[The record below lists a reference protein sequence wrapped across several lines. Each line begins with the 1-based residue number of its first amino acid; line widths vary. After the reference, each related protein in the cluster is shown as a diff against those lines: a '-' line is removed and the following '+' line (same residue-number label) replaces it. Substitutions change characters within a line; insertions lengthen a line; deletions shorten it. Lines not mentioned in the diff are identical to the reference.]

1 MKGVFRL
8 LLLIALVA
16 GAIYGVVRY
25 RTEGAVPVTL
35 VEIERG
41 RVESTVANTRA
52 GTVKACRRSKLAPAI
67 GGQVARLSV
76 REGDQVT
83 RNQILMEIWNRDLA
97 ARLKL
102 AASEE
107 LAARART
114 EEACLIAEVAEREAR
129 RQQKLWSQSLVS
141 EESVDRASTDAKAK
155 RAACGAVSANLEVA
169 RARVEAAEAALE
181 QTYLRAPFDGIV
193 AEVNAEIGEF
203 VTPSPPGI
211 PTLPALDL
219 IDAGCLYITAPID
232 EVDAPAIQVGM
243 DACVS
248 FDAFPEPRCN
258 ARVRRIAPYVLD
270 REKQARTVEIEVEF
284 SDAAGQ
290 ESLLPGYSAD
300 VEVVLVMRDKVLRVP
315 TEAVLEGNH
324 VLVYQPRDGTLERR
338 KFVPGISNWR
348 FTEIVSGLA
357 QSERVVLSVGREGVV
372 PGARVTPES
381 SAAATRATR

>member
-1 MKGVFRL
+1 VKSAFRVL
-8 LLLIALVA
+8 LLTLIVA
-16 GAIYGVVRY
+16 GAVYGVVRF
-25 RTEGAVPVTL
+25 RADEAIPVVL
-35 VEIERG
+35 ADVERG
-41 RVESTVANTRA
+41 RVEATVANTRA

-76 REGDQVT
+76 HEGDRVA
-83 RNQILMEIWNRDLA
+83 RNQILIEIWNLDRT

-107 LAARART
+107 LAARARVD
-114 EEACLIAEVAEREAR
+114 EACLIADVADREAR

-155 RAACGAVSANLEVA
+155 RAACGAVRANVEVA
-169 RARVEAAEAALE
+169 RARVEAAQAALE
-181 QTYLRAPFDGIV
+181 QTYLRAPFDGVV
-193 AEVNAEIGEF
+193 AEVNAELGEY

-243 DACVS
+243 QACVS
-248 FDAFPEPRCN
+248 FDAFPNPRCN
-258 ARVRRIAPYVLD
+258 ARVRRVAPYVLD

-284 SDAAGQ
+284 SDAQGQ
-290 ESLLPGYSAD
+290 ENLLPGYSAD
-300 VEVVLVMRDKVLRVP
+300 VEVTLASRNKVLRVP

-324 VLVYQPRDGTLERR
+324 VLVYRAREGTLERR
-338 KFVPGISNWR
+338 GFVPGISNWR
-348 FTEIVSGLA
+348 FTEIVSGL
-357 QSERVVLSVGREGVV
+357 SPNERVVVSLGREGVV
-372 PGARVTPES
+372 PGARVTPEVG
-381 SAAATRATR
+381 ATGPLAVQ

>member
-41 RVESTVANTRA
+41 SVESTVANTRA

-83 RNQILMEIWNRDLA
+83 RNQILMEIWNRDRA
-97 ARLKL
+97 AHLKL

-107 LAARART
+107 LAARARA

-290 ESLLPGYSAD
+290 QSLLPGYSAD
-300 VEVVLVMRDKVLRVP
+300 VEVVLAMRDNVLRVP

>member
-1 MKGVFRL
+1 MRGVFRFL
-8 LLLIALVA
+8 LLTALVA
-16 GAIYGVVRY
+16 GAAYGFVRY
-25 RTEGAVPVTL
+25 RGGDAIPVVL
-35 VEIERG
+35 AEVERG
-41 RVESTVANTRA
+41 RVESTIANTRA
-52 GTVKACRRSKLAPAI
+52 GTVKACQRSRLSPAI

-107 LAARART
+107 LAARARA

-155 RAACGAVSANLEVA
+155 RAACGAVHANLEVA

-193 AEVNAEIGEF
+193 AEVNAELGEF

-219 IDAGCLYITAPID
+219 IDAGCLYVTAPID

-243 DACVS
+243 NACVS
-248 FDAFPEPRCN
+248 FDAFPEPRCD

-284 SDAAGQ
+284 AGPRGQ
-290 ESLLPGYSAD
+290 ENLLPGYSAD
-300 VEVVLVMRDKVLRVP
+300 VEVVLASRDNVLRIP
-315 TEAVLEGNH
+315 TESVLEGNH
-324 VLVYQPRDGTLERR
+324 VLVYTPPDGTLERR
-338 KFVPGISNWR
+338 DFKPGISNWR

-357 QSERVVLSVGREGVV
+357 QGERVALSVGREGVA
-372 PGARVTPES
+372 PGARVKPED
-381 SAAATRATR
+381 SAAAARATR